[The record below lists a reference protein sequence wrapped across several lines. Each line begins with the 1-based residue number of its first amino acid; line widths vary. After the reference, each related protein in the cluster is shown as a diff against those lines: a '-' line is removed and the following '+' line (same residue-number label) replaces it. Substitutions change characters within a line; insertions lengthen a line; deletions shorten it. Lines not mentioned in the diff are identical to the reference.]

1 MSGHAA
7 RILAQAKINLALRVF
22 GLRPDGYHSIETV
35 FLRLEL
41 GDDVEVRITQGE
53 KTVRCF
59 EMRDKRP
66 EENLAYRAAELYAK
80 ETGWPRG
87 FEIEIVK
94 NIPLGGG
101 LGGGSA
107 DAAGVL
113 RILNTLATTPLAY
126 EKLLDM
132 AAVLGSDVP
141 FLAGDQVMAMS
152 WGRGERM
159 LPLKPLPPRE
169 VELFFPPFG
178 VNTGEAY
185 AMLDADRGE
194 YAGPGPE
201 LTTEMFRD
209 WESAARS
216 SINDF
221 EAVMRPRHPQID
233 ALLGHGEKYGQFYRM
248 SGSGST
254 VFKVAGVSTRS
265 IVADDEIPLHA
276 LPEGT
281 ERIFTRTA
289 WSVVPV
295 ELLD

>member
-22 GLRPDGYHSIETV
+22 GPRPDGYHSIETV

-41 GDDVEVRITQGE
+41 GDDVEVRITRGE
-53 KTVRCF
+53 KSVRCF

-80 ETGWPRG
+80 ETGWPKG

-159 LPLKPLPPRE
+159 LALKPLPPRE

-185 AMLDADRGE
+185 AMLDAARGE
-194 YAGPGPE
+194 YSGPGPE

-216 SINDF
+216 SVNDF

-233 ALLGHGEKYGQFYRM
+233 ALLAHGEKYGQFYRM

-265 IVADDEIPLHA
+265 MLADDDLPPHA

>member
-1 MSGHAA
+1 MSGRAA

-22 GLRPDGYHSIETV
+22 GLRADGYHSIETV

-41 GDDVEVRITQGE
+41 GDDVEVRTTRGE

-80 ETGWPRG
+80 ETGWPKG

-113 RILNTLATTPLAY
+113 RVLNTLATTPVAPDRLI
-126 EKLLDM
+126 EM
-132 AAVLGSDVP
+132 AALLGSDVP
-141 FLAGDQVMAMS
+141 FLAGDQAMAMS
-152 WGRGERM
+152 WGRGEK
-159 LPLKPLPPRE
+159 LLAVKPLPPRDL
-169 VELFFPPFG
+169 ELFFPPFG
-178 VNTGEAY
+178 VSSAEAY
-185 AMLDADRGE
+185 ALLDSRRGE

-209 WESAARS
+209 WESAARNS
-216 SINDF
+216 VNDF
-221 EAVMRPRHPQID
+221 EAVIRPRHPEID
-233 ALLGHGEKYGQFYRM
+233 ALLARGEKYGQFYRM
-248 SGSGST
+248 TGSGST
-254 VFKVAGVSTRS
+254 VFKVPGVSTRS
-265 IVADDEIPLHA
+265 TMSETE
-276 LPEGT
+276 PELVLAEGID
-281 ERIFTRTA
+281 RIFTRTA

>member
-1 MSGHAA
+1 M
-7 RILAQAKINLALRVF
+7 LAQAKINLALRIF
-22 GLRPDGYHSIETV
+22 GLRPDGFHSIETV

-41 GDDVEVRITQGE
+41 GDDVEVRTTSGE
-53 KTVRCF
+53 KSVRCF
-59 EMRDKRP
+59 EMRDKSP

-80 ETGWPRG
+80 QTGWPKG

-94 NIPLGGG
+94 NIPIGGG

-107 DAAGVL
+107 DAAAVL
-113 RILNTLATTPLAY
+113 RILNTLATKPVAS
-126 EKLLDM
+126 ERLLEM
-132 AAVLGSDVP
+132 AALLGSDVP
-141 FLAGDQVMAMS
+141 FLAGDQAMAMS

-159 LPLKPLPPRE
+159 LALKPLPPRE
-169 VELFFPPFG
+169 VELFIPPFG
-178 VNTGEAY
+178 VNSAEAY
-185 AMLDADRGE
+185 AMLDEDRGE
-194 YAGPGPE
+194 YSGHGPE

-216 SINDF
+216 SVNDF
-221 EAVMRPRHPQID
+221 EAVMRPRHPEID
-233 ALLGHGEKYGQFYRM
+233 ALLARGEKYGQFYRM

-254 VFKVAGVSTRS
+254 VFKVSGVSTRLMLS
-265 IVADDEIPLHA
+265 DDELPQQA